1 MKRVIGITLGTLL
14 ALPVLAG
21 EKEFQVFST
30 KTITADLERVYGQD
44 GTAFANIFCN
54 AEAKLV
60 MIVDSR
66 LRELDGKNFQ
76 FSSYQD
82 CIDARANSRNGAGSC
97 KGKLVIDLDN
107 QTARFQSGN
116 CQ

>member
-1 MKRVIGITLGTLL
+1 MKKLISITLGTFL
-14 ALPVLAG
+14 ALPAFAA

-30 KTITADLERVYGQD
+30 KTITADLERMYGQD

-54 AEAKLV
+54 AEAKIV

-82 CIDARANSRNGAGSC
+82 CIDARANSRNSVGLC
-97 KGKLVIDLDN
+97 KGTLIINTDTF
-107 QTARFQSGN
+107 TARFQTAV
-116 CQ
+116 CP

>member
-1 MKRVIGITLGTLL
+1 MKRFVGIALGTLL
-14 ALPVLAG
+14 VLPAFAS
-21 EKEFQVFST
+21 EKEFQVFSS
-30 KTITADLERVYGQD
+30 KTITPDLERIYGQD

-54 AEAKLV
+54 AEAKIV

-82 CIDARANSRNGAGSC
+82 CIDARASSRNGAGLC
-97 KGKLVIDLDN
+97 KGKLIIDTDN
-107 QTARFQSGN
+107 LTARFQTAN